1 MKHYRIKFSGFAFAE
16 AETPD
21 EAMHKFWDGE
31 EGFSELQID
40 SCEEE
45 EE

>member
-1 MKHYRIKFSGFAFAE
+1 MNHYRIRFSGFAFVE
-16 AETPD
+16 ASTAD

-40 SCEEE
+40 SCEEDE
-45 EE
+45 V